1 MNIIIL
7 QLNIIGYADKFSVR
21 PNEEINFMI
30 SCKSKSYNSTIVK
43 LIHGDDNIKGPG
55 FKEKIINN
63 LGKFNGRKQILRS
76 GSHIV
81 IKHNSVFSKMKDF
94 TLHTWI
100 YPTLINSTI
109 TSIITK
115 CDNNVGYKL
124 FIDEKGCL
132 SFFIGDPKSNN
143 IVKIKTSLIS
153 CNWYFIAVT
162 YDSKNNKLT
171 LFQYPLISFPSYVNE
186 KSEILTSVK
195 DFNKNNSEM
204 LISGCWDYDVK
215 EKFIKSNFNG
225 KITSVLLINKV
236 LTLNE
241 LILLKNLGIS
251 NTLSKCKL
259 QPYLIGHWDF
269 SININYDVILDLSKN
284 NLKGIAVNKP
294 KRAVTSYNWSGK
306 TTNFN
311 EKPNEY
317 NAIYFH
323 DDDLDNANWKVDFK
337 FKISNNLSSGVYAAK
352 LSNDNDEDYI
362 PFFVKPKKNKI
373 NKILFLAPTFSYM
386 AYANE
391 HLLSNKKEN
400 INFDQSTLVDTLY
413 QIGKEIN
420 YPIQKQDK
428 YVIKNNLTGL
438 YDYHSDGSGV
448 CFSSRLRPI
457 LNMRPK
463 YNMQLLSSAKGSPHQ
478 FNADLHLINWLEDK
492 SYKYDVVTDEDLH
505 FEGLDLINDYK
516 VIITGTHPEYWSESM
531 LNSVEKYLKNGGRI
545 MYLGGNGFYWVTSV
559 FPDSPHI
566 IEVRR
571 SGGTG
576 SWEEQP
582 GDYYHSST
590 GELGGLWRNRGK
602 PPQKLVGIGFTAQG
616 MDKNS
621 PYYRQKDSYNKRA
634 AFIFKGIK
642 KNELIGNFESL
653 VLNFGAAGFEL
664 DRMDKKLGTP
674 KHTLL
679 LASSKHHS
687 ESYAGCREEIPTSPK
702 IDPIWLSYGHMNP
715 RIKADMVYFEYPN
728 NGAAFSVGS
737 ISWCGSLSYNNSN
750 NNVSLITENVL
761 KNFIK

>member
-7 QLNIIGYADKFSVR
+7 QLNIVGYADKFSVR
-21 PNEEINFMI
+21 PNEEINFMV

-43 LIHGDDNIKGPG
+43 LIHGDDNLKGPR

-76 GSHIV
+76 GSHII

-100 YPTLINSTI
+100 YPTLITSTI

-124 FIDEKGCL
+124 FIDAKGCL
-132 SFFIGDPKSNN
+132 SFFIGDHKSNN
-143 IVKIKTSLIS
+143 IVKIKTSLIP

-171 LFQYPLISFPSYVNE
+171 LFQYPLKSFPSYITE
-186 KSEILTSVK
+186 KSEILTSVTN
-195 DFNKNNSEM
+195 FNKNHSEL
-204 LISGCWDYDVK
+204 LISGCWNYDVK
-215 EKFIKSNFNG
+215 EKFVKSNFNG

-269 SININYDVILDLSKN
+269 SININYDVIPDLSKN
-284 NLKGIAVNKP
+284 NLKGITVNKP

-311 EKPNEY
+311 EKPIEY
-317 NAIYFH
+317 DAIYFH
-323 DDDLDNANWKVDFK
+323 DDDLDDANWKVDFK
-337 FKISNNLSSGVYAAK
+337 FKIPNDLSSGVYAAK
-352 LSNDNDEDYI
+352 LVNDNDEDYI

-391 HLLSNKKEN
+391 HLLDNKKEN
-400 INFDQSTLVDTLY
+400 TNLEQSTLLNSLY
-413 QIGKEIN
+413 EVGKEIN

-428 YVIKNNLTGL
+428 YLIENNLLSL

-457 LNMRPK
+457 VSLRPK
-463 YNMQLLSSAKGSPHQ
+463 YNNQFLCSGKGSPHQ
-478 FNADLHLINWLEDK
+478 FNADLHLINWLETK
-492 SYKYDVVTDEDLH
+492 SYQYDVVTDEDLH
-505 FEGLDLINDYK
+505 FEGLDLINGYK
-516 VIITGTHPEYWSESM
+516 VIITGSHPEYWSESM
-531 LNSVEKYLKNGGRI
+531 LNAVEKYLENGGRI

-559 FPDSPHI
+559 FPDSPHM

-571 SGGTG
+571 WGGTG

-590 GELGGLWRNRGK
+590 GELGGIWRNRGR
-602 PPQKLVGIGFTAQG
+602 PPQKLVGVGFTAQG

-621 PYYRQKDSYNKRA
+621 PYYRQKDSYDKRA
-634 AFIFKGIK
+634 AFIFKGIEK
-642 KNELIGNFESL
+642 DELIGNFESL
-653 VLNFGAAGFEL
+653 VLDFGAAGFEL

-674 KHTLL
+674 NHTLL

-687 ESYAGCREEIPTSPK
+687 ESYSGCREEIATDPK
-702 IDPIWLSYGHMNP
+702 IGHGWPSYGSLNP
-715 RIKADMVYFEYPN
+715 RIKADMIYFEYSN
-728 NGAAFSVGS
+728 KGAAFSVGS